1 MNMIE
6 PNWDEIV
13 RKMLPELEREIA
25 QQQPPGYKIL
35 LDWNNNWYMG
45 SLQHIAPEYSDE
57 IVLLSKSTNPIPLGL
72 MDAILRAQPKKI
84 KIQADNK
91 LDLEGRLH
99 VLRKKEG
106 KLEIMTA
113 NQLSYVQNQRV
124 TIKESNTGNVADTR
138 ETHIYI

>member
-1 MNMIE
+1 MIE

-72 MDAILRAQPKKI
+72 RDAILRAQPKKI